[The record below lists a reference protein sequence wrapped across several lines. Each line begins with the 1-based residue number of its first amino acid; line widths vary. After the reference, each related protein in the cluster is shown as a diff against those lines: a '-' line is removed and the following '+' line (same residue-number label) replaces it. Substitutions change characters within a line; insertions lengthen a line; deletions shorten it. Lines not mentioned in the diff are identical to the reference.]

1 MTPDRL
7 LELILAVLT
16 SREVIVVTVAIALYV
31 NVVNYIVHYRKRPPA
46 PRKKRRAAP
55 APAAANAEGE
65 PEITEDEGK

>member
-1 MTPDRL
+1 
-7 LELILAVLT
+7 
-16 SREVIVVTVAIALYV
+16 VIVVTVAIALYV